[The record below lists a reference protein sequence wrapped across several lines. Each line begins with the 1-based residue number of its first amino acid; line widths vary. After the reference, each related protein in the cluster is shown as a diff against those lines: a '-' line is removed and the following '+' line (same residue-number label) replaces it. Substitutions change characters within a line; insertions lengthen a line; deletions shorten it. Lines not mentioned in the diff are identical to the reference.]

1 VVRTDERPND
11 DSPGRRETCFGSA
24 LGSDKIGG
32 LSLADPLQ
40 TGIELTHG
48 H

>member
-1 VVRTDERPND
+1 MTTARAQWVGVLRFP
-11 DSPGRRETCFGSA
+11 PA

-40 TGIELTHG
+40 TGIELKDG